1 MICIRKSLISDYQ
14 GPRLPPRVQLE
25 RVLKVIE
32 NELTEKQQEII
43 RAYYFEDK
51 TIPQIAAERGIQ
63 KSSVSRCLKRAE
75 KKIMLLL
82 KY

>member
-32 NELTEKQQEII
+32 NELTEKQQEVI
-43 RAYYFEDK
+43 RAYYFEEK

-63 KSSVSRCLKRAE
+63 KSSVNRCLKRAE